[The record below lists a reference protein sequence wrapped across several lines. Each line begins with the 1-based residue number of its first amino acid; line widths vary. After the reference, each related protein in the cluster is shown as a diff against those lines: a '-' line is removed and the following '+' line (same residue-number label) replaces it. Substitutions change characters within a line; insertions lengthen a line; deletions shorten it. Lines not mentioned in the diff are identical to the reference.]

1 MNRTEPGRLA
11 ALAGGVMLTAI
22 LGAQPAKATNGYFAN
37 GYGGTS
43 KGMAGAGVA
52 IPTGVLGLAQN
63 PATGTA
69 LPTQAG
75 ICLTG
80 FQPERGFSIAPGGP
94 LAEGRQ
100 TSDNSLFWIPCGGFN
115 YNLDEQSSVAVFMF
129 GNGGMNVEYG
139 TNPFAG
145 LAPKVTTDPLGINLE
160 QAFISLNYARRLTP
174 RLSVGLG
181 PVLAVQRF
189 SATGLEPFAGMSVQ
203 PGALTHGGDD
213 WSTGLG
219 MSLGLIYRLDSQWS
233 LGASWRSR
241 IDMRPFEDYAGL
253 FADGGD
259 FDIPAVATLG
269 VAFRPSGN
277 PGLTLTAEYQRIFYG
292 SVESLANSGAMLAA
306 PLGSA
311 GGPGFGWQDMDV
323 IRIAAAQKVNDR
335 LTLRG
340 GISHASSFIDDDG
353 EVLLN
358 ILAPATPRWHAS
370 IGYSY
375 RLSERA
381 TLTGSYTH
389 AFHETESGA
398 NRTPGLGQQTTLF
411 MEQDEISMG
420 ISWDF

>member
-1 MNRTEPGRLA
+1 MNGTEPGRLA
-11 ALAGGVMLTAI
+11 ALAGGAMLTAI
-22 LGAQPAKATNGYFAN
+22 LGATAAEATNGYFAN

-52 IPTGVLGLAQN
+52 IPTGILGLAQN

-80 FQPERGFSIAPGGP
+80 FGPERGFSIAPGGP
-94 LAEGRQ
+94 LAPGSQ
-100 TSDNSLFWIPCGGFN
+100 TSGNSLFWIPCGGFN
-115 YNLDEQSSVAVFMF
+115 YKLDEQSSVAVFMF

-139 TNPFAG
+139 TNPFAA
-145 LAPKVTTDPLGINLE
+145 LDPSASTDPLGINLE
-160 QAFISLNYARRLTP
+160 QAFISLNYSRKLTP

-189 SATGLEPFAGMSVQ
+189 SATGLGAFAGMSAA
-203 PGALTHGGDD
+203 PGAVTHGGDD

-219 MSLGLIYRLDSQWS
+219 VSLGVLYQVDSQWT

-241 IDMRPFEDYAGL
+241 IDMQPFEDYAGL
-253 FADGGD
+253 FADGGE
-259 FDIPAVATLG
+259 FDIPAMATLG
-269 VAFRPSGN
+269 VAFRPADR

-292 SVESLANSGAMLAA
+292 SVPSLANSGAMLAA

-311 GGPGFGWQDMDV
+311 GGPGFGWKDMDV
-323 IRIAAAQKVNDR
+323 VRVAAAQRVNDR

-340 GISHASSFIDDDG
+340 GISHASSFIDQGD

-358 ILAPATPRWHAS
+358 IMAPATPRWHAS

-375 RLSERA
+375 RLGERA

-389 AFHETESGA
+389 AFRESKSGA

-411 MEQDEISMG
+411 MEQDEVSMG